1 MSSRIRPELE
11 ATAGQWLYLSCS
23 CYVRLPSTIRVV
35 ITWECEACG
44 NTNLVFIHT
53 LEHEQTE
60 KQIQVGIECA
70 RILADDREVP
80 QLAENETKRK
90 ERWRRERYRTPGR
103 CVTTL
108 DDLEARGKI

>member
-1 MSSRIRPELE
+1 MSSRIQPELE
-11 ATAGQWLYLSCS
+11 ATAGQWRYISCD
-23 CYVRLPSTIRVV
+23 CYVRLPSAIRVV
-35 ITWECEACG
+35 ITQECEACG

-70 RILADDREVP
+70 RILAGDWEVP

-90 ERWRRERYRTPGR
+90 ERWRRERYGTPGR
-103 CVTTL
+103 CVTTVQNL
-108 DDLEARGKI
+108 IDKGKI